1 VTDLTEGLTVVV
13 TSRDG
18 SEFIADLTDMA
29 QDVSQEWT
37 EGPSTASFE
46 VVAGEQ
52 GASEDLFDTW
62 WNGALMARVEIGFEG
77 RVCWSGYISR
87 MERVA
92 EGMSATISI
101 RDMANAVKAKY
112 KDEWNGKTR
121 YTAWVTNADAQE
133 RFGHFERV
141 IEFNGKAKAMLNED
155 GSIKLRDPEDPS
167 SRYTEVHKAVD
178 AELKYAAGPTLEG
191 VEFDTFDAPSIRF
204 TAVGEATIA
213 NTVQVSDGWI
223 ADNGDGM
230 TLRSRGEAYP
240 DGFAVGSQTTVGDE
254 ILRIVQ
260 VCQHNGWLYPL
271 EIEDNDTMTTAGV
284 ETPMGAWDRILEL
297 AALQNQA
304 GEFYRLAI
312 EPDGGVI
319 YRRMGYEP
327 DYLYL
332 KGAGF
337 AKTDLSL
344 PTWHARPGIVNFGN
358 EHISLPGTHMPL
370 PNLVY
375 MERVT
380 MREGYDMAAV
390 TMRNRTP
397 GDTRRAYE
405 TNLQRLKR
413 AKKGKR

>member
-1 VTDLTEGLTVVV
+1 MVV

-37 EGPSTASFE
+37 EGPSTASWE
-46 VVAGEQ
+46 VVAGEL

-77 RVCWSGYISR
+77 RPCWAGYISR

-92 EGMSATISI
+92 ESMSAIISTQG
-101 RDMANAVKAKY
+101 MANAIKAKY

-121 YTAWVTNADAQE
+121 YTAWVTDAHARE

-155 GSIKLRDPEDPS
+155 GSIKLTDDNPPK
-167 SRYTEVHKAVD
+167 RYTEVHKAVD
-178 AELKYAAGPTLEG
+178 AELEYAAGPTLEG
-191 VEFDTFDAPSIRF
+191 VEFDTFDRPSIKF
-204 TAVGEATIA
+204 TATGEAAIA
-213 NTVQVSDGWI
+213 NNIQVSDGWL
-223 ADNGDGM
+223 AENGDGT
-230 TLRSRGEAYP
+230 TLRARGTLYE
-240 DGFAVGSQTTVGDE
+240 DGFGVGSVTTVGDE
-254 ILRIVQ
+254 ILRILQ
-260 VCQHNGWLYPL
+260 VCEHNGWLYPL

-297 AALQNQA
+297 AALRNQA
-304 GEFYRLAI
+304 DESYRL
-312 EPDGGVI
+312 EVQPDGGVI
-319 YRRMGYEP
+319 YRRMSYEP

-337 AKTDLSL
+337 LTPDGSV

-358 EHISLPGTHMPL
+358 EHISLPGTHMPQ

-397 GDTRRAYE
+397 GDFRRAYE

-413 AKKGKR
+413 AKRGKR